1 MLKILLHEKHLCRMQ
16 QSTEVAGEVLV
27 DKLSVV
33 TAAARNAAVEEEIFQ
48 QLADFLERLQPIAIE
63 FLDYKQE
70 SVEEVVDSL
79 IKDVQSAQELISFW
93 TSKSRIY
100 FLAHCRLVAKQLRDI
115 THNIGD
121 NLGLIPLSL
130 VQDDT
135 QGQIDELAEDTQQA
149 YYKCKESDE
158 HICRTLERE
167 NGNLCTDVLLQK
179 SILMDIALSCGV
191 DDLSRNPSALKDEIE
206 KLRNDVQD
214 TKEPYDLHVMDVIE
228 NLYKKFVQSN
238 DQPSPSEDMSYHP
251 MHSEYRR
258 LEPLYEAFVC
268 PLTKVVMRDPV
279 TIESGQTYERSA
291 IEDWFQ
297 QCRDNSQDPVCPLTG
312 QKITAAP
319 KSSIALRNT
328 IEEWTTRNEQAR
340 IDIAQEFIS
349 ANSVESDV
357 LFALKDLQVLCQ
369 RNKVNKYRIGD
380 ADLIPVIVARLKNG
394 DEVRVNALRT
404 LRLLAEDNEDN
415 KVSPPSLPLDWLG
428 GENIS
433 FLYHRIG

>member
-1 MLKILLHEKHLCRMQ
+1 MEHLCRMQ
-16 QSTEVAGEVLV
+16 QSTEVAGEVLI

-33 TAAARNAAVEEEIFQ
+33 TAAACNAAVEEEIFQ

-63 FLDYKQE
+63 LLDYKQE
-70 SVEEVVDSL
+70 SVEEVVDAL

-121 NLGLIPLSL
+121 DLGLIPLSL

-167 NGNLCTDVLLQK
+167 NGNLRTDVLLQK

-238 DQPSPSEDMSYHP
+238 DQPSPSEDMSNHP

-279 TIESGQTYERSA
+279 TLESGQTYERSA

-297 QCRDNSQDPVCPLTG
+297 QCCDKGQDPVCPLTG

-394 DEVRVNALRT
+394 DEVRVNALCT

-415 KVSPPSLPLDWLG
+415 KVSPSSLPLDWLG